1 MVALR
6 PGVKAG
12 GPEDI
17 GTGAGRLHEHFLSR
31 TRREKELLLRHQT
44 DEAVTVA
51 RHLVEPVTV
60 EREQVIQVRSDI
72 PNAPQ
77 LRLAGMGLN
86 RGMERA
92 ISRTSAVVADPAL
105 IN

>member
-60 EREQVIQVRSDI
+60 EREPGIQVRSDI
-72 PNAPQ
+72 PHAPQ
-77 LRLAGMGLN
+77 PRLAGAEPN
-86 RGMERA
+86 RG
-92 ISRTSAVVADPAL
+92 SQPAL
-105 IN
+105 PPAPGVLAHAPVH